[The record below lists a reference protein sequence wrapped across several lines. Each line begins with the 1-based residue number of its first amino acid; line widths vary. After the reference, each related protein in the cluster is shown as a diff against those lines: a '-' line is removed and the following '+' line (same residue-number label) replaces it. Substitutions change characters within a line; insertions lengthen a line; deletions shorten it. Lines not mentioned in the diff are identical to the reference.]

1 MSDTQ
6 EMQILRWLSQ
16 GYTLTALEALE
27 RFQCM
32 ALSQR
37 IGSLKRKHH
46 WPIQSEMIKLK
57 SGKRCAMYSIPQA
70 RQNPIEIY
78 DTSSIQEPESVV

>member
-1 MSDTQ
+1 MADTQ
-6 EMQILRWLSQ
+6 EMQILRFLAQ

-37 IGSLKRKHH
+37 IGSLKRKG
-46 WPIQSEMIKLK
+46 WPIVSKTIKTK
-57 SGKRCAMYSIPQA
+57 TNKRVALYEIPQA
-70 RQNPIEIY
+70 RQQPIEI
-78 DTSSIQEPESVV
+78 

>member
-37 IGSLKRKHH
+37 IGSLKRKG
-46 WPIQSEMIKLK
+46 WPIVSSTITTKTN
-57 SGKRCAMYSIPQA
+57 KRIAMYEIPQA
-70 RQNPIEIY
+70 RQHPIEIG
-78 DTSSIQEPESVV
+78 ESL